1 MRRITV
7 LLSVMVL
14 VLGMTGAAAMADTTL
29 WDEGDVVEDERFS
42 LTVSDVE
49 LDVDI
54 DISGPDE
61 LLTDETGTYTVTVSN
76 DDESNVNLE
85 DWALG
90 LSVAEDA
97 NIDSLD
103 DVTITYTGEET
114 DLADENGTAGVEAEL
129 EGGVIYLLG
138 SDDPTIAPGDTTT
151 AQFDVTFHE
160 DGNYVGTAYVIDTSG
175 D

>member
-29 WDEGDVVEDERFS
+29 WDEGDVIEESDPFDVE
-42 LTVSDVE
+42 VSDEV

-61 LLTDETGTYTVTVSN
+61 LFTDETGTYTVTVTN

-90 LSVAEDA
+90 LSVGDD
-97 NIDSLD
+97 IGSLH
-103 DVTITYTGEET
+103 DVTITYAGEET
-114 DLADENGTAGVEAEL
+114 DLADDNGTPGVQAEL
-129 EGGVIYLLG
+129 EEGVIYLLG
-138 SDDPTIAPGDTTT
+138 SDDPTVAPGDTAT

-160 DGNYVGTAYVIDTSG
+160 AGNYVGTAYVIDTS
-175 D
+175 DE